1 MKMCMNR
8 LCGGGLAV
16 AGASFLAGGCIYY
29 RREEVDYTS

>member
-8 LCGGGLAV
+8 LWVVLAV
-16 AGASFLAGGCIYY
+16 AGAFLLAGSCIYY